1 MGGPLSWLVL
11 LGCYKIEY
19 LDLSQS
25 MAPMAAPEEVWH
37 HRAINGMWEIEGPVE
52 LQEICPDGFSRL
64 ETEVSLPNSLATLG
78 VDIVAGALTV
88 GAAIPFQI
96 YSPSTVRVECTY
108 DR

>member
-1 MGGPLSWLVL
+1 MLGSLAWLLLS
-11 LGCYKIEY
+11 GCYKIEY

-52 LQEICPDGFSRL
+52 LQEICPNGFSRL
-64 ETEVSLPNSLATLG
+64 ETEVSPPNALATLG
-78 VDIVAGALTV
+78 VEVLAGALTAGV
-88 GAAIPFQI
+88 AVPFQL
-96 YSPSTVRVECTY
+96 YSPSTVRVECAY